1 MPEVEPDALVAAV
14 LHHQPLQKLLR
25 AGADPTVR
33 DQAGLTPLHHAVLA
47 GNVDAVGA
55 LLDHACKR
63 TRPLRRA
70 GGDPSRLPGSPWD
83 LATAPGPLPSRASP
97 LHLAAERSDSLL
109 RLILGHNSLNCVAAS
124 FLGIPISTRPQ
135 SELLHLRDAR
145 GWSLLHYAVSRAN
158 LSTMRQLLPHMGA
171 NATELGTNGSSR
183 SSSAGGAAP
192 PHAAH
197 HAPQHATYG
206 VNVPDAFGRTA
217 LHQAAVLG
225 HADCCRLLLKAGA
238 DQSLTSAPP
247 EAALPLHLAA
257 SGNHTSVIEV
267 LFRHAVNQNGF
278 RAAQSVLLRP
288 NAAGLTALHVAVQH
302 GAVDAARRLL
312 LLVFPFD
319 TRGPLGR
326 TALHLAALLGDTPMI
341 NMLLG
346 HSTPQQHQLR
356 DAEGFTAM
364 HLAAATGRLESLRVL
379 AAGGCGVDVRAEA
392 APHAP
397 SGCEGWTPLH
407 CAVRRGDVAVIEL
420 LVSDLGADPHAK
432 DAGDRTPYDLAV
444 AVAGDASPSGSSV
457 VGSGSGIHNLDDAH
471 WATDATATESEEG
484 SRERAASSTARG
496 GSSAAATAMVVDPL
510 QGPSGLT
517 AGMLGFNGPVGSGT
531 TRLDEAQALA
541 VLQTFIRLL
550 HEPVQR
556 SKALPPSLISTLGGG
571 ISTQS
576 PGGGVS
582 LPAAATSAL
591 GNPPRMMFAGVT
603 CESSGGGSPMKRLTV
618 TGLDAA
624 AVPPGSS
631 EALRVMP
638 SGLAT
643 APELPVDR
651 GARPAPRQAP
661 PEGRGTPDG
670 QAHPPVGGFPG
681 NNNRPAAAAAPAIL
695 VAPEAISA
703 AAATG
708 NAAAVLGR
716 EWSPVTAPL
725 VNGVAGKAA
734 LQANIRPPGY
744 GAAAPVAKVAK
755 ADGCAHCQDSA
766 LLPSLDPREPPHVGN
781 GAEEASLMAVTYGA
795 QMLTGPSTTPARAS
809 PFAKP
814 PAKRPSPF
822 LKASTAATAPGVPA
836 GATARATSSGA
847 NAATIVAPDADRKEQ
862 MTVTVVVGEAA
873 AANGDTV
880 GHRVAAPCATANVAP
895 DSASTVRNSVMAAIR
910 IEVGPTGAVSP
921 GPVDVVDPSPPV
933 PPPAA
938 IKRSPFV
945 TSAKMSPFGAAAA
958 ARRTPVATAAPQ
970 LNPQPQ
976 QQQERHPADTSTA
989 ASGTSIVMGTAAAA
1003 AAVEAEVPATV
1014 TVIAPMPA
1022 AAVVS
1027 PPVVETA
1034 ATAAAATAAAATAMS
1049 GDGMATVASLIEAS
1063 PPGGD
1068 QEQPRW
1074 SVAPFS
1080 TSAAMQPQ
1088 NTTFSNGLPNG
1099 APSDLAQ
1106 SLCVVSA
1113 INSPCGYSALNR
1125 AILLQRHGLVDALLG
1140 TLPPQGHL
1148 GGVLVLGGTPA
1159 GGGRPAAATVTY
1171 NAANMSV
1178 TGAALLS
1185 VHGGQNLS
1193 PSQSQQMP
1201 LAPATSSSEA
1211 VDNGAGGQRPVQSR
1225 ALVTRAATNPTALV
1239 SASPPVAAAAAAAPT
1254 PPAVGPSIRP
1264 QTSPR
1269 HTPSHMQ
1276 LQLRQLNCVV
1286 CHSPAASD
1294 GAGGTVADMSS
1305 RRAPPLLPLGGPSVA
1320 ARSFTAST
1328 GTGTALIPGLI
1339 QWDETNEVFRTQP
1352 PNHTSRAWLHWPGEP
1367 DPSTGWLVAELVVV
1381 ESGSAGGHVW
1391 LGLGPPPDVLA
1402 AASSTCNG
1410 TTNASAGASS
1420 AAAGGSAVTGLAT
1433 KGSSVAASGMTRV
1446 ATATSGALGPGG
1458 APSGR
1463 AAGGGA
1469 PPLIPVAMCPV
1480 INHRSTHVAC
1490 LRDGQAFR
1498 GGIQAADLGAATRL
1512 EARNGDTVALFWN
1525 RRGRSVAY
1533 TLNGRYCGRLSGLPV
1548 NAQLTPLVGLQCAGF
1563 VFKWRCCSRVGNG
1576 GSGPPEPYT
1585 CPTCT
1590 SNIDG
1595 MLIREQMLHEDPETP
1610 WLCKPSMTSLHFA
1623 AWSGN
1628 VRVLPQLV
1636 CAKGFSPE
1644 EVDVDGWTPLH
1655 FAALA
1660 GHDEVVRLLLS
1671 LKCPPDKKSK
1681 YGSTPAMLAAKYGRS
1696 PEHVTIVRILSDV
1709 GAVLDLRDPR
1719 GRTLLMLAA
1728 RAGSLAM
1735 VQLLLERGLDPSATD
1750 ALDREAQQY
1759 AGQHAA
1765 IFRLLRN
1772 AQAAQRAGARKGKRR
1787 QHGHQHNEQQQQQQ
1801 QQTAAIAATAAGAG
1815 TQTVIAPAT
1824 DLDGHEEEGES
1835 EKDSSATVS
1844 GRDSSDDSNGTDVE
1858 GGGAGRGRDVDV
1870 QHLPILAERWRV
1882 GAGQL
1887 LRGRLIE
1894 QGAFGAVFEG
1904 TWCGARV
1911 AIKQVMRRRHPG
1923 PQSMAGV
1930 GNVGSEGEEEPEV
1943 VREALSLERE
1953 IAILAALPPHE
1964 RIARML
1970 GSVKLPGDGLCLV
1983 MAYYPHT
1990 LQSIMQSERLRRSW
2004 LTPSRRAA
2012 IARQLAEGM
2021 AFLHGLPGPRII
2033 HRDLKPNNVLLEAAP
2048 SLGVKICDFG
2058 LSRILAGNDVQSS
2071 SAVGHAFW
2079 MAPELLRA
2087 QPYDEKVDV
2096 YSYGVILYQLAYWV
2110 DDQLYGGLNKAQVDF
2125 QVVHGILRLQDRLP
2139 GGIDPTVQALV
2150 RDCVDESPRNRPSM
2164 SQVLDRLSSVRE
2176 LSQPGHGN
2184 VPMHSTVVAAAAG
2197 APGEVQARAAGGGT
2211 AAFGGDPEHLRPG

>member
-1 MPEVEPDALVAAV
+1 MPEAEPDALVAAV

-25 AGADPTVR
+25 AGADPTIR
-33 DQAGLTPLHHAVLA
+33 DQSGLTPLHHAVLS
-47 GNVDAVGA
+47 GNIDAVVA
-55 LLDHACKR
+55 LLDHASKR

-70 GGDPSRLPGSPWD
+70 GGEPSRLPGSPWD

-109 RLILGHNSLNCVAAS
+109 RLILGHNSLTCVAAS

-135 SELLHLRDAR
+135 TELLHLRDAR
-145 GWSLLHYAVSRAN
+145 GWSLLHYAVSRSN

-171 NATELGTNGSSR
+171 NGAELGSNGSSR
-183 SSSAGGAAP
+183 NSSAGGAAP

-197 HAPQHATYG
+197 HAPPQAMYG
-206 VNVPDAFGRTA
+206 VNVPDAIGRTA
-217 LHQAAVLG
+217 LHQAALLG
-225 HADCCRLLLKAGA
+225 HADCCRLLLKVGA

-257 SGNHTSVIEV
+257 SGNHTSTIDV
-267 LFRHAVNQNGF
+267 LFRHAVNQHGF
-278 RAAQSVLLRP
+278 RAAQSVLLRS

-312 LLVFPFD
+312 HLVFPFD

-364 HLAAATGRLESLRVL
+364 HLAAATGRLEALRVL

-432 DAGDRTPYDLAV
+432 DAGGRTPYDLAV
-444 AVAGDASPSGSSV
+444 AVAGDDSPSGSSV
-457 VGSGSGIHNLDDAH
+457 VGAGSGIQNLDDAH

-496 GSSAAATAMVVDPL
+496 GSSAAAAAMVVDPL

-517 AGMLGFNGPVGSGT
+517 AGMLGFNGPAGNGT
-531 TRLDEAQALA
+531 ARLDEAQALA

-550 HEPVQR
+550 HEPAQR
-556 SKALPPSLISTLGGG
+556 SNALPPSLISTLGGG

-576 PGGGVS
+576 PRGDVS
-582 LPAAATSAL
+582 LPAASGPVI
-591 GNPPRMMFAGVT
+591 GNPMLVGVT
-603 CESSGGGSPMKRLTV
+603 CESSGVGGGSPLKRLTV
-618 TGLDAA
+618 TGLEAA
-624 AVPPGSS
+624 AVLPTSSAAPTLVPPGM
-631 EALRVMP
+631 AI
-638 SGLAT
+638 
-643 APELPVDR
+643 APDLPLDR
-651 GARPAPRQAP
+651 EPQPAPMQSP
-661 PEGRGTPDG
+661 PEERGVPAG
-670 QAHPPVGGFPG
+670 QAHPSVGGLPG
-681 NNNRPAAAAAPAIL
+681 NSRTAAAIQAAPGGLEAIPAATVTDNAGAAPGTKLSA
-695 VAPEAISA
+695 VISPSACGA
-703 AAATG
+703 AC
-708 NAAAVLGR
+708 
-716 EWSPVTAPL
+716 
-725 VNGVAGKAA
+725 KAA
-734 LQANIRPPGY
+734 PQANIQSPGY
-744 GAAAPVAKVAK
+744 GGAATVAMAAK
-755 ADGCAHCQDSA
+755 HCGCVHCQDSA
-766 LLPSLDPREPPHVGN
+766 LLPSLDKRELPRVGD
-781 GAEEASLMAVTYGA
+781 GEAEASFMAMTYGT
-795 QMLTGPSTTPARAS
+795 QMLMGPSTTPARAS
-809 PFAKP
+809 PFGKP
-814 PAKRPSPF
+814 PARRPSPF
-822 LKASTAATAPGVPA
+822 HKASTASTAPAVPG
-836 GATARATSSGA
+836 GATASAISSCV
-847 NAATIVAPDADRKEQ
+847 NAATNIAPDANREEK
-862 MTVTVVVGEAA
+862 MTVTVAVGETVAY
-873 AANGDTV
+873 GDATRD
-880 GHRVAAPCATANVAP
+880 RVAAAGAVANAAPYAATTARSSVVAATRVEP
-895 DSASTVRNSVMAAIR
+895 AA
-910 IEVGPTGAVSP
+910 TGAMSP
-921 GPVDVVDPSPPV
+921 VPVDVVGPSPPV
-933 PPPAA
+933 ASA
-938 IKRSPFV
+938 VIKRSPFV
-945 TSAKMSPFGAAAA
+945 TSAKMSPFGVAATVRRPTVARAALQLDPHPQQLQERTPAETGTAALGTSVATVAAAA
-958 ARRTPVATAAPQ
+958 AEVAATVPVIAPMPSAAAVSPPVVKTAATAA
-970 LNPQPQ
+970 
-976 QQQERHPADTSTA
+976 
-989 ASGTSIVMGTAAAA
+989 VAAA
-1003 AAVEAEVPATV
+1003 AAVSSGDG
-1014 TVIAPMPA
+1014 I
-1022 AAVVS
+1022 
-1027 PPVVETA
+1027 
-1034 ATAAAATAAAATAMS
+1034 AAAAP
-1049 GDGMATVASLIEAS
+1049 LIEAN
-1063 PPGGD
+1063 PPGSD
-1068 QEQPRW
+1068 HEQPQW
-1074 SVAPFS
+1074 STTPFS
-1080 TSAAMQPQ
+1080 TSTAVQPQ
-1088 NTTFSNGLPNG
+1088 NTSLSNGLPAG
-1099 APSDLAQ
+1099 APSDPAA

-1125 AILLQRHGLVDALLG
+1125 AILLQRHTLVEALLG
-1140 TLPPQGHL
+1140 TLPPPGHL

-1159 GGGRPAAATVTY
+1159 SGGRPAAATVAY
-1171 NAANMSV
+1171 NAANMGV
-1178 TGAALLS
+1178 ALLS

-1201 LAPATSSSEA
+1201 LAPATSSSEV
-1211 VDNGAGGQRPVQSR
+1211 VDNGAGGQRPVHSR
-1225 ALVTRAATNPTALV
+1225 AIVTRAATNPTAL
-1239 SASPPVAAAAAAAPT
+1239 AAPS
-1254 PPAVGPSIRP
+1254 PSD
-1264 QTSPR
+1264 
-1269 HTPSHMQ
+1269 TPSHMQ
-1276 LQLRQLNCVV
+1276 LQLRQLNGVV
-1286 CHSPAASD
+1286 CSSPSASD
-1294 GAGGTVADMSS
+1294 GAPGTVVDVSS
-1305 RRAPPLLPLGGPSVA
+1305 RMAPPLLPLSGPSVA
-1320 ARSFTAST
+1320 ARSFAAST
-1328 GTGTALIPGLI
+1328 VASAALIPGLI
-1339 QWDETNEVFRTQP
+1339 HWDETNEVFRTHP
-1352 PNHTSRAWLHWPGEP
+1352 ANHTSRAWLHWPGEP

-1402 AASSTCNG
+1402 VASSTSNS
-1410 TTNASAGASS
+1410 TNIVAGGPSS
-1420 AAAGGSAVTGLAT
+1420 AAV
-1433 KGSSVAASGMTRV
+1433 
-1446 ATATSGALGPGG
+1446 GG
-1458 APSGR
+1458 AS
-1463 AAGGGA
+1463 
-1469 PPLIPVAMCPV
+1469 PLIPVAMCPV
-1480 INHRSTHVAC
+1480 INHQSTHVAC

-1498 GGIQAADLGAATRL
+1498 GGVQAADLGAATRL
-1512 EARNGDTVALFWN
+1512 EARNSDTVALFWN

-1563 VFKWRCCSRVGNG
+1563 VFKWRCCSRVGSD

-1636 CAKGFSPE
+1636 YAKGFSPD

-1660 GHDEVVRLLLS
+1660 GHDEAVRLLLS
-1671 LKCPPDKKSK
+1671 LKCQPDRKSK

-1696 PEHVTIVRILSDV
+1696 PEHVTIVRLLSDV

-1735 VQLLLERGLDPSATD
+1735 VQLLLERGLDPSAMD

-1772 AQAAQRAGARKGKRR
+1772 AQAAQRAGARKSKRR
-1787 QHGHQHNEQQQQQQ
+1787 QHVHQHKDQH
-1801 QQTAAIAATAAGAG
+1801 QQTAAVAVTAAGAG
-1815 TQTVIAPAT
+1815 TATAAAPAK

-1835 EKDSSATVS
+1835 DKDSSATVS
-1844 GRDSSDDSNGTDVE
+1844 GHYNSDDSNDTDVE

-1887 LRGRLIE
+1887 VRGRLIE

-1930 GNVGSEGEEEPEV
+1930 SIAGSDGQEEPEA

-1990 LQSIMQSERLRRSW
+1990 LQSVMQSERLRRSW

-2048 SLGVKICDFG
+2048 MLGVKICDFG

-2071 SAVGHAFW
+2071 SAAGHAFW

-2139 GGIDPTVQALV
+2139 GGIDSTVQALV

-2164 SQVLDRLSSVRE
+2164 SQVLERLSSVRE

-2184 VPMHSTVVAAAAG
+2184 VPMHSAVAAATAG
-2197 APGEVQARAAGGGT
+2197 APGEVPARPAGGGT
-2211 AAFGGDPEHLRPG
+2211 TAFGGDPEHLRPG